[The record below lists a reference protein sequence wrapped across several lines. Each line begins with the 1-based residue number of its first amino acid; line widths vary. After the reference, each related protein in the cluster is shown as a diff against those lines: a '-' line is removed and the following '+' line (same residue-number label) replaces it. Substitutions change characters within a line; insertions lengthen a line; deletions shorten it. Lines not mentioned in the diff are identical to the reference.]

1 MVGKGTHRTK
11 EEKARIVME
20 VLSNSSTISEIC
32 RKYNVA
38 SSAIY
43 KWRDEFIAG
52 GTAAMEHGRSTVE
65 ASLTRENNEL
75 KGIVENLG
83 MENGS
88 TSHVLALAS
97 TLDVNLKP
105 FLERSIE
112 SQMRFIYIVAPYF
125 KMRGDD
131 KYRNRAM
138 CVHRPQS

>member
-1 MVGKGTHRTK
+1 MKVFEKYSMV
-11 EEKARIVME
+11 EKALDSVTLESYIWRV
-20 VLSNSSTISEIC
+20 ST
-32 RKYNVA
+32 RN
-38 SSAIY
+38 
-43 KWRDEFIAG
+43 
-52 GTAAMEHGRSTVE
+52 T
-65 ASLTRENNEL
+65 

-83 MENGS
+83 TENGS

-97 TLDVNLKP
+97 NLDVNLKP
-105 FLERSIE
+105 FLEKSIE